1 MSLDTPV
8 RPDAAEPLWPGFS
21 PRTYPIEDPLG
32 RDAPPVPAAHLPH
45 LGPGASEIVSLGFVH
60 ASVAGSS
67 DPGSAVR
74 AALSAVVGATHAQ
87 VGSLWLFQPDGR
99 LVRVGHSGLS
109 TDYLEE
115 FSRRPDWEHVQSMIL
130 ANQDVVIQTLE
141 EQEPSGVTGI
151 VPPPGIRSTVVIPLR
166 TRGMR
171 VGGVLMGH
179 SEPDWAARLSR
190 DFLRALGG
198 ILGSALDTTRLLA
211 DLRARQELHE
221 GLLHATHDA
230 IVLTDSC
237 GVITQGNAALERLLG
252 RSREEIVGQPLL
264 QFLDPASH
272 TAMRERFRALIGQD
286 RPMIGESPEFRHA
299 DGTLVPV
306 VINATR
312 YTESSGNVVGA
323 VGVIHDDRDR
333 RAAEQKVREAHE
345 RMKYLLRHLD
355 VGVALV
361 RLSDFS
367 VTEHNPFLLRVLECE
382 EAIGKP
388 LDRLVPADAHRE
400 ITRLLERALTSSSA
414 QSVSDIE
421 VKRPDRPSRFWSVT
435 FAAIPTA
442 GREAPSLAVLTI
454 SDITSR
460 RDLEER
466 YRHAQKMEAVG
477 TLAGGIAHEFNN
489 LLTAII
495 GNVTLSLLD
504 LPEDHP
510 LTPGLRD
517 CESAAQRAA
526 DLTRQMLGFGRRTP
540 LRMRPTD
547 LRETISDSL
556 PLVGRVLDPRITIER
571 SDAPDLWTTLVDPA
585 HIGQALMNLCVNA
598 RDAMPEGG
606 RLRVS
611 TRNVPAGRVPGRDG
625 DHIVLEVTD
634 TGQGMPPETVERM
647 FEPFFTTRGPNHGP
661 GLGLSVVH
669 GIVEQHAGWIDCES
683 TPGVGTTFRIFLPR
697 HVEEERPV
705 AATTGH
711 GEVVLVVDD
720 EESVR
725 ALARSVLERLGYRVL
740 QAADG
745 MQALGLVQ
753 DLRGAVDIVILDQ
766 TMPRLSGLET
776 LRELRRQAPEL
787 PVILTSGYEPGG
799 GPQGGSDVQADGF
812 LPKPYAPD
820 ALSRV
825 VRNLLDSARK
835 ASDTRGADRSRGPR
849 KRS

>member
-8 RPDAAEPLWPGFS
+8 RPDTAEPLWPGFS

-32 RDAPPVPAAHLPH
+32 RDAPPVPAKHPPH
-45 LGPGASEIVSLGFVH
+45 LGPGASEIAALGFVH
-60 ASVAGSS
+60 AAVAGSR
-67 DPGSAVR
+67 DPESAVR
-74 AALSAVVGATHAQ
+74 AALSAIVSATHAQ

-99 LVRVGHSGLS
+99 LVRVGHVGLS
-109 TDYLEE
+109 AGYLEE
-115 FSRRPDWEHVQSMIL
+115 FARRPDWEDVQAMLLGQPDVVVQSTER
-130 ANQDVVIQTLE
+130 AAPD
-141 EQEPSGVTGI
+141 GVRGI
-151 VPPPGIRSTVVIPLR
+151 IPPPGIHSTLIIPLR

-179 SEPDWAARLSR
+179 EEPDWAEKHSHE
-190 DFLRALGG
+190 FLRALGS
-198 ILGSALDTTRLLA
+198 ILGSALDTTRLVA

-230 IVLTDSC
+230 IVLTDSH
-237 GVITQGNAALERLLG
+237 GIVTQGNAALERLLG
-252 RSREEIVGQPLL
+252 RTREELVGQSLL
-264 QFLDPASH
+264 QFFDPASQPG
-272 TAMRERFRALIGQD
+272 MRERFRALIAQD
-286 RPMIGESPEFRHA
+286 RPMIGESPEFRHS

-312 YTESSGNVVGA
+312 YTESTGNVLGA

-333 RAAEQKVREAHE
+333 RAAEQQVLEAHE
-345 RMKYLLRHLD
+345 RLKHLLRHLD

-361 RLSDFS
+361 RLADFS
-367 VTEHNPFLLRVLECE
+367 VTEHNPALLRVLECE
-382 EAIGKP
+382 DAIGCP
-388 LDRLVPADAHRE
+388 LERLMPADVHRE
-400 ITRLLERALTSSSA
+400 VTRLLERTLASSSA
-414 QSVSDIE
+414 QSVTDIE
-421 VKRPDRPSRFWSVT
+421 VKRQDSAPRFWSVT
-435 FAAIPTA
+435 LAAIPAA
-442 GREAPSLAVLTI
+442 GRDAPELAVLTI

-466 YRHAQKMEAVG
+466 YRHAQKLEAVG

-489 LLTAII
+489 LLTAIL
-495 GNVTLSLLD
+495 GNVTLALLD
-504 LPEDHP
+504 LPADHP
-510 LTPGLRD
+510 LVPGLRD
-517 CESAAQRAA
+517 SEAAAQRAA

-547 LRETISDSL
+547 LRETIADSL

-571 SDAPDLWTTLVDPA
+571 SDAEDLWTTLVDPA

-598 RDAMPEGG
+598 RDAMPDGG
-606 RLRVS
+606 QLRVS
-611 TRNVPAGRVPGRDG
+611 TRNAPAGRVPGRDG
-625 DHIVLEVTD
+625 DHVVLEVTD
-634 TGQGMPPETVERM
+634 TGQGMSPETVERI

-683 TPGVGTTFRIFLPR
+683 SPGAGTTFRIFLPR

-705 AATTGH
+705 VSATGH

-745 MQALGLVQ
+745 MQALSLVR

-766 TMPRLSGLET
+766 TMPRLSGVET

-820 ALSRV
+820 SLSRV
-825 VRNLLDSARK
+825 VRNLLDSAHQ
-835 ASDTRGADRSRGPR
+835 ASDTRGADRVRGPR
-849 KRS
+849 RRS

>member
-1 MSLDTPV
+1 MTLETPL
-8 RPDAAEPLWPGFS
+8 RTTSGAPLWPGFS
-21 PRTYPIEDPLG
+21 PSTYPIDDPLG
-32 RDAPPVPAAHLPH
+32 RDTSPVDVFPVDAFV
-45 LGPGASEIVSLGFVH
+45 PGESEIAALGFVH
-60 ASVAGSS
+60 AAVAESS
-67 DPGSAVR
+67 DPVAAVR
-74 AALSAVVGATHAQ
+74 AALAATAAVTRAE
-87 VGSLWLFQPDGR
+87 VGSLWLFQHDGR
-99 LVRVGHSGLS
+99 LVRVGYHGLS
-109 TDYLEE
+109 REYLDDFAE
-115 FSRRPDWEHVQSMIL
+115 RPDWERVQAMIL
-130 ANQDVVIQTLE
+130 QNDEVVAQSDDMPPPE
-141 EQEPSGVTGI
+141 GVAG
-151 VPPPGIRSTVVIPLR
+151 VLPPPGIHSTLVIPLR
-166 TRGMR
+166 TRRMR
-171 VGGVLMGH
+171 VGGVLLGC
-179 SEPDWAARLSR
+179 SDCDWARKHSR
-190 DFLRALGG
+190 EFLLALGN
-198 ILGSALDTTRLLA
+198 ILGSALDTTRLVA

-230 IVLTDSC
+230 IVLTDPHGS
-237 GVITQGNAALERLLG
+237 ITEGNAALERLLG
-252 RSREEIVGQPLL
+252 RSRVELVGQSLL
-264 QFLDPASH
+264 KFLDPASQP
-272 TAMRERFRALIGQD
+272 AMRERFRDLIAKNV
-286 RPMIGESPEFRHA
+286 PMIGESPAFRHA
-299 DGTLVPV
+299 DGTFLPV

-312 YTESSGNVVGA
+312 YTQSTGEVVGA
-323 VGVIHDDRDR
+323 VAVIHDDRER
-333 RAAEQKVREAHE
+333 RLAELRVREAHE
-345 RMKYLLRHLD
+345 RLRHLLQHLD
-355 VGVALV
+355 VGVALL
-361 RLSDFS
+361 RLADLS
-367 VTEHNPFLLRVLECE
+367 VAEHNPALLRVLECE
-382 EAIGKP
+382 DVLERP
-388 LDRLVPADAHRE
+388 LEQLVPEATHLE
-400 ITRLLERALTSSSA
+400 IGRMLERAIASSRA

-421 VKRPDRPSRFWSVT
+421 VKRPGAPARLWSVT
-435 FAAIPTA
+435 LAPIPTP
-442 GREAPSLAVLTI
+442 GRDLPTLAVLTI

-517 CESAAQRAA
+517 CEAAAQRAA
-526 DLTRQMLGFGRRTP
+526 DLTRQMLGFGRRTA

-547 LRETISDSL
+547 LRETISDTL

-571 SDAPDLWTTLVDPA
+571 SDADDLWMTLVDPA

-606 RLRVS
+606 QLRVA
-611 TRNVPAGRVPGRDG
+611 TRNVPAGQLPAREG
-625 DHIVLEVTD
+625 DFVLLEVTD
-634 TGQGMPPETVERM
+634 TGQGMAPETVERI
-647 FEPFFTTRGPNHGP
+647 FEPFFTTRGPSHGP

-669 GIVEQHAGWIDCES
+669 GIVEQHAGWIDCTS
-683 TPGVGTTFRIFLPR
+683 APGAGTTFRMYLPR
-697 HVEEERPV
+697 HLEDERPV
-705 AATTGH
+705 LAAAGQ

-745 MQALGLVQ
+745 LEALNLVR
-753 DLRGAVDIVILDQ
+753 DLRGAVDLVILDQ

-799 GPQGGSDVQADGF
+799 GPQGGNDSEADGF

-820 ALSRV
+820 ALSRA
-825 VRNLLDSARK
+825 VRILLDA
-835 ASDTRGADRSRGPR
+835 ASREPETRAADGPRGPR